1 MAKRKQSNVGVSIG
15 SIRDSGYLPSG
26 RIEKGDSSNV
36 LYQEK
41 VREIFGSTPKTI
53 SALLEDPDFNSRN
66 KDFSTLISN
75 EKQRQQET
83 GLKDIKLVQDEEPDL
98 KIYSEFRQVVPLS
111 FESENLADIFESE
124 KMGINDASLSRGV
137 RLTHHRFT
145 SFMEPVQHPLWKTF
159 SISGSLDER
168 SLDDI
173 LTALIYYPKV
183 VNELISWM
191 RSADTELS
199 VINPFLESRVRWGRD
214 TYREGNFKFSTS
226 ELLSSLQ
233 KMYSSWGKSEGKQ
246 LLIILLMELIRG
258 DIKGS
263 GWLKEDCDYTLPIRL
278 PLRPWSLPAFENV
291 RATAIKK
298 LLLKYFSLANMFDE
312 KSISGGASVFAEGKA
327 MLQTDLAMAIR
338 VKKRAMS
345 ALVYSL
351 ERLEASWAVT
361 RALALIKVYDLKPVN
376 YDAYE
381 SVMESADLA
390 RLVED
395 FSFVYPVLNDDYA
408 FEYAANLTI
417 TSEEAAKHV
426 ARVAEHWFDMPEF
439 STTPISD
446 IKDRVAFF
454 KTYGPES
461 KRCGAALLTSL
472 SCVGNSV
479 LVASS
484 HNASVLGSGFANYET
499 HNYSATTTLYNE
511 LSQALNDL
519 GSTIKV
525 QNFLKDAKVEQYPL
539 VGLFTNLGVYERFL
553 VYLALNNGVLT
564 LDHEVDIDN
573 PSKLAV
579 SSIAGIIACPTPVFP
594 LELGLEVANVWFPNR
609 IADETYYLKDLTQ
622 WFLGCEV
629 VDQPWKKAWTELEIK
644 LPTPVLTQETTR
656 TLDTIARTKAGFVLD
671 LSFDHPD
678 FKGPFTARL
687 QSDFVIGEEVL
698 RDALLHID
706 ATSYLTNNYNLQLA
720 IGLREIC
727 ARSEALTL
735 GLNPDDER
743 ITYSV
748 DIELLDHFTKVF
760 GKSAIFTKLLNR
772 AVHALL
778 VAIAGEKKFDAK
790 AFQASYR
797 RELENTVGL
806 RIAEYLNL
814 LLGITSPE
822 LFSRFKLAAERQLE
836 RRFFYLWR

>member
-1 MAKRKQSNVGVSIG
+1 MAKKKTSNVEVSVA
-15 SIRDSGYLPSG
+15 SIQDSGYFPPG
-26 RIEKGDSSNV
+26 EIAKGDSSNALFQENV
-36 LYQEK
+36 LAT
-41 VREIFGSTPKTI
+41 FGSAPKTI
-53 SALLEDPDFNSRN
+53 DELLNDADFNAANR
-66 KDFSTLISN
+66 DFSTLVAN
-75 EKQRQQET
+75 ERARQAET
-83 GLKDIKLVQDEEPDL
+83 KVKDIKLVQDEPADL
-98 KIYSEFRQVVPLS
+98 NIYAEFKQVAPLE
-111 FESENLADIFESE
+111 FKRENLGDLFGSE
-124 KMGINDASLSRGV
+124 TAGLSDSSVSRGV

-145 SFMEPVQHPLWKTF
+145 SFMEPVQHPLWKSFT
-159 SISGSLDER
+159 ISGTLDEK
-168 SLDDI
+168 SLNDI
-173 LTALIYYPKV
+173 LTALIYYPRV
-183 VNELISWM
+183 VQELISWM
-191 RSADTELS
+191 RSADSELELLT
-199 VINPFLESRVRWGRD
+199 PFLDSRVRWGRD

-226 ELLSSLQ
+226 ELLAALQ
-233 KMYSSWGKSEGKQ
+233 KRYSSWGKAEGKQ
-246 LLIILLMELIRG
+246 LLVILLMELIRG

-278 PLRPWSLPAFENV
+278 PLRPWSLPSLENV

-298 LLLKYFSLANMFDE
+298 LLLKYFALANMFDE
-312 KSISGGASVFAEGKA
+312 KSASGGASVFAEGKA

-351 ERLEASWAVT
+351 ERLEASWAIT
-361 RALALIKVYDLKPVN
+361 RALALIKVYELKPVN
-376 YDAYE
+376 FDAYE

-395 FSFVYPVLNDDYA
+395 FSFVYPILNDDYA
-408 FEYAANLTI
+408 FEYAANMTI
-417 TSEEAAKHV
+417 TSEEAVKHV

-439 STTPISD
+439 SITSISD
-446 IKDRVAFF
+446 IKDRIAFF

-472 SCVGNSV
+472 HCVGNSV

-499 HNYSATTTLYNE
+499 HNYSATTVLYNE
-511 LSQALNDL
+511 LSQGLNDL
-519 GSTIKV
+519 GSTIRI
-525 QNFLKDAKVEQYPL
+525 QNFLKDARVEQYPL

-553 VYLALNNGVLT
+553 AYLSLNNGVLT

-594 LELGLEVANVWFPNR
+594 LELGLETANVWFPNR
-609 IADETYYLKDLTQ
+609 IADEVYYLKDLTQ
-622 WFLGCEV
+622 WFLGCELA
-629 VDQPWKKAWTELEIK
+629 DQPWKRAWTELEIQ

-656 TLDTIARTKAGFVLD
+656 TLDTIARSKAGFVLD
-671 LSFDHPD
+671 LSFEHPD
-678 FKGPFTARL
+678 LKGVFSTRL
-687 QSDFVIGEEVL
+687 QSDFVVGEEVL

-727 ARSEALTL
+727 AKSEALTL
-735 GLNPDDER
+735 GLDMEDER

-748 DIELLDHFTKVF
+748 DVELLDHFTKVF

-772 AVHALL
+772 SVHALL

-797 RELENTVGL
+797 RELENKVGL